1 MNAKN
6 RYAKQLLRCSRCSQA
21 LIPNTDVCQKCGLR
35 HGETVW
41 PPSILRDQ
49 QRTNYQEP
57 AEEGISNFFAG
68 IVTGFFMYFF
78 AFILL
83 WLGGRALSKRYMPP
97 YSDTIGIMLEL
108 MLLTL
113 PSSTVLAVASRK
125 RNGQPKYAIGL
136 LCGAGLGMLALVTIF
151 LLLIFSR

>member
-1 MNAKN
+1 
-6 RYAKQLLRCSRCSQA
+6 
-21 LIPNTDVCQKCGLR
+21 
-35 HGETVW
+35 
-41 PPSILRDQ
+41 
-49 QRTNYQEP
+49 
-57 AEEGISNFFAG
+57 
-68 IVTGFFMYFF
+68 MYFF